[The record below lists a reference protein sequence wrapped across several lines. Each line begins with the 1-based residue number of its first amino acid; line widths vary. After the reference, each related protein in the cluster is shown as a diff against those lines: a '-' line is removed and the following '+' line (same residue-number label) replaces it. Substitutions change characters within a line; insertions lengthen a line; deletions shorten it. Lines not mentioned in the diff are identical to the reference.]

1 MTPLVLLDVDGVL
14 NALGPA
20 DDSWSDWERGSAVA
34 AGRTWPVRWS
44 PSVVAAVRSWQEV
57 ADVQWLTT
65 WGEDANAGLHALLGL
80 PELPV
85 AGTAQEPAAQEP
97 AAQEPAAQEPVQ
109 GAPATDAPALAA
121 VTPAAPDPLS
131 GRWWKFDVVRRLVSA
146 QPERRV
152 VWIDDDL
159 VAVQGVRAWT
169 RAHADCLL
177 VAPDPR
183 TGLVAPHLRSVER
196 FLRGPGAAQT
206 G

>member
-14 NALGPA
+14 NALGPS
-20 DDSWSDWERGSAVA
+20 DDSWHDWERGSAVA

-44 PSVVAAVRSWQEV
+44 PSVVAAVRSWQDV

-85 AGTAQEPAAQEP
+85 AGTAQEPAAP
-97 AAQEPAAQEPVQ
+97 EPVQ
-109 GAPATDAPALAA
+109 GAPATDEPALAA

-159 VAVQGVRAWT
+159 VAVQDVRAWT

-183 TGLVAPHLRSVER
+183 TGLVAPQLRSVER
-196 FLRGPGAAQT
+196 FLRGPDAVQPG
-206 G
+206 